1 MTGFAPAAKRV
12 SSSPDSTRPG
22 IGSPAANRVSLSTGS
37 GSGLATSTRFPNLRP
52 RSTPASAMRATCG
65 NTARTVA
72 TCARACV
79 SGAPSA
85 TLTANT
91 PLSLSTRRAANR
103 RAVHREVGSGIAE
116 LVPDLS
122 RTGSWLLFIDGT
134 PQSQVD
140 LDDPGYLEFEYV
152 RRLGHVLDTAA
163 PPAQPLRVLH
173 LGAGTLT
180 LARYVA
186 ATRPGSRQAAVDID
200 ASLVE
205 LVRVR
210 LPLRRVRVRVGDA
223 RAVHGGREAGQ
234 RRGRPPLSRAPCGCV
249 RVVLARLARTRTETC
264 TGLPSKPNSSR
275 SRRSTNRR

>member
-1 MTGFAPAAKRV
+1 MTRTSRRVTEAPASHVDTPHGRV
-12 SSSPDSTRPG
+12 E
-22 IGSPAANRVSLSTGS
+22 L
-37 GSGLATSTRFPNLRP
+37 LRD
-52 RSTPASAMRATCG
+52 AD
-65 NTARTVA
+65 
-72 TCARACV
+72 
-79 SGAPSA
+79 
-85 TLTANT
+85 
-91 PLSLSTRRAANR
+91 RRAAWML
-103 RAVHREVGSGIAE
+103 
-116 LVPDLS
+116 LV
-122 RTGSWLLFIDGT
+122 DGV
-134 PQSQVD
+134 PQSHVD
-140 LDDPGYLEFEYV
+140 LNDPGHLEFEYV

-163 PPAQPLRVLH
+163 PAAQPLRVLH
-173 LGAGTLT
+173 LGAGALT

-200 ASLVE
+200 ASLAE

-275 SRRSTNRR
+275 SRRSTKRR